1 MEKVTACRGNEK
13 GRLHVRGLDA
23 AGQKRAAT
31 EPETHEEPQECGK
44 SN

>member
-1 MEKVTACRGNEK
+1 M
-13 GRLHVRGLDA
+13 RGLDA

-31 EPETHEEPQECGK
+31 EPEKHEEPQECGK